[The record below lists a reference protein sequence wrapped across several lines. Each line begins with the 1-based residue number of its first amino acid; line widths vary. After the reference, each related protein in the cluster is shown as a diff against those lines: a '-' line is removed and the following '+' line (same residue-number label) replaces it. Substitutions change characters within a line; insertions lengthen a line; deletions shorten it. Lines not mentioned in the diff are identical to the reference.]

1 MKFTDKEALKIFKSI
16 KCYELKESIE
26 SYPEDERDGK
36 TDLII
41 IRDEIDYYAYMFE
54 EGDGVFKGSL
64 EESREILRKTNNGKK
79 CRILLPSLKPE
90 YQPYEIERAKRT
102 VSEYRQIKRL
112 QKKLKEA

>member
-26 SYPEDERDGK
+26 SYPEDERAGK

-54 EGDGVFKGSL
+54 EVDGVFKGSL
-64 EESREILRKTNNGKK
+64 EESREILRKTKNGKVSPVY
-79 CRILLPSLKPE
+79 LPSLRPV

-112 QKKLKEA
+112 QKKLKEV

>member
-54 EGDGVFKGSL
+54 EVDGVFKGSL
-64 EESREILRKTNNGKK
+64 EESREILRKTNNGKT
-79 CRILLPSLKPE
+79 CRILLPSLKSE

-112 QKKLKEA
+112 QKKLKEV